1 MVHRYIPLGRVT
13 TYHITHKHKHL
24 AELKNIVRLKP
35 PKKAFFEMNFVKT
48 VSILIELAVF

>member
-24 AELKNIVRLKP
+24 AELKNIVRFKP
-35 PKKAFFEMNFVKT
+35 PNFVKT
-48 VSILIELAVF
+48 VSTLIELAFFNYS